1 MPGVIPT
8 VLRSSGIRIGG
19 PSAQVWS
26 ISRKCRTK
34 ARDTRIFDQYQFD
47 EEIEERHH
55 LFGRDRAVR
64 LLGYLSHGRMGDYN
78 DATSI
83 ALQTGQPANIAGVR
97 STHNRGGFSLNAEQA
112 LADDLGMFARAGW
125 SQGGYENFDYT
136 DIDKKAGCRLK
147 EYAGT
152 GPTMLSVLR
161 AR

>member
-1 MPGVIPT
+1 MPN
-8 VLRSSGIRIGG
+8 
-19 PSAQVWS
+19 
-26 ISRKCRTK
+26 TK
-34 ARDTRIFDQYQFD
+34 ALDTRIFDQYQFD